1 MGMRKLR
8 LNPYQQGQLDALCG
22 PYAIVNALRIVFPG
36 MSKAEC
42 SYLLARCIEELE
54 AQPRHRGSYEC
65 GVNLWG
71 MSRLIKNVVVPGYP
85 VAVKR
90 PFRNE
95 SNLTSL
101 QLWKYLLEYFEAP
114 GTRRAAIM
122 RGIIGGEDHWT
133 VVYAATPSRLGLFDS
148 CNRRI
153 LHKHRFMENEKAA
166 GKGDLLFPAQVFII
180 SRSN

>member
-22 PYAIVNALRIVFPG
+22 PYAIVNALRIVFTG

-42 SYLLARCIEELE
+42 AYLLARCIEELE
-54 AQPRHRGSYEC
+54 AQSRHRGSYEH

-71 MSRLIKNVVVPGYP
+71 MNRLIRNVVAPEYP
-85 VAVKR
+85 VAVSR

-95 SNLTSL
+95 SNLTGL
-101 QLWKYLLEYFEAP
+101 QLWQYLLDYFEAP
-114 GTRRAAIM
+114 GTSRAAIV
-122 RGIIGGEDHWT
+122 RGIIGGGDHWT
-133 VVYAATPSRLGLFDS
+133 VVYAATPSRLNLFDS

-153 LHKHRFMENEKAA
+153 LHRHRFLENEKAA
-166 GKGDLLFPAQVFII
+166 DKGDLLFPAQVFII